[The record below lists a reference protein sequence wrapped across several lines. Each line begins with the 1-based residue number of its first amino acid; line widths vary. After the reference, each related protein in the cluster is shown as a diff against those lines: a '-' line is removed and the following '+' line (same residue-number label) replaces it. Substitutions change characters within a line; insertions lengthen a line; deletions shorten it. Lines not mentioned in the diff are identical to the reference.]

1 VWHKQSTAA
10 NERQACGP
18 DCKFGAECALEIYWR
33 PAEGV
38 CDLCVSVADYWLQTS
53 LTRSL
58 ILSAGA
64 RWRTH
69 SLIPIRRS
77 EICEACLIRA
87 GRRNAL
93 TSVKILLSTRISL
106 ALLGM
111 VSAVRYLTRLIFY
124 IL

>member
-1 VWHKQSTAA
+1 VRFRCGLLAA
-10 NERQACGP
+10 N
-18 DCKFGAECALEIYWR
+18 KFNPLAH
-33 PAEGV
+33 
-38 CDLCVSVADYWLQTS
+38 S
-53 LTRSL
+53 
-58 ILSAGA
+58 LSAGA
-64 RWRTH
+64 RRL
-69 SLIPIRRS
+69 LIPIRRS

-111 VSAVRYLTRLIFY
+111 VSAVRYLVFY

>member
-1 VWHKQSTAA
+1 VRFRCGLLAA
-10 NERQACGP
+10 N
-18 DCKFGAECALEIYWR
+18 KFNPLAH
-33 PAEGV
+33 
-38 CDLCVSVADYWLQTS
+38 S
-53 LTRSL
+53 LA
-58 ILSAGA
+58 AGA
-64 RWRTH
+64 RL
-69 SLIPIRRS
+69 LIPIRRS

-111 VSAVRYLTRLIFY
+111 VSAVRYLVFY

>member
-1 VWHKQSTAA
+1 
-10 NERQACGP
+10 
-18 DCKFGAECALEIYWR
+18 
-33 PAEGV
+33 V

-64 RWRTH
+64 L

-111 VSAVRYLTRLIFY
+111 VSAVRYLSRLIFY
-124 IL
+124 TL